1 MPSEKN
7 DYKCIIY
14 IITLFNKIAI
24 GGANLRNYKKE
35 IKWSKEKYEQI
46 NARIEKEL
54 GQALKE
60 KLKQENK
67 TLAEWT
73 RENAKKYLEED

>member
-1 MPSEKN
+1 M
-7 DYKCIIY
+7 
-14 IITLFNKIAI
+14 
-24 GGANLRNYKKE
+24 RNYKKE
-35 IKWSKEKYEQI
+35 GKWSKKKYEQI

-60 KLKQENK
+60 KLKQENR